1 MEKSLEKMM
10 NKLEKVLL
18 PIANKLTSTKWLMAV
33 KDTMI
38 TAMPFLIVGSVF
50 LLLAYLPIPGY
61 EGFITGIFGEG
72 WQEKITLITGATF
85 GIIALIVLVGTAYFY
100 SRELGVDSIL
110 SIVLSIAVLFILTP
124 VKDGNISLQWLGTQG
139 MLVNIL
145 IGLSVTRL
153 YKFILGLNIAPKM
166 PDGVPPG
173 VIKSFAALVPIFVIA
188 VLFLVIRLL
197 IGFTPFESIQELI
210 FKMFQIPLQ
219 KLGGNLFSM
228 ILVEMLGQLLWFFG
242 LHGNA
247 IVSGVMDPIWYA
259 LSAENLSAF
268 QGHTELVNIVTKQ
281 FKEVFLQIGGS
292 GSTLPLVFLLAT
304 SKSKQ
309 LKTLGLLALPA
320 GLFNIN
326 EPVIFGL
333 PIVLSPVLFIPWIL
347 TTPILAGVTY
357 FSMWSGLVPYTSGVA
372 IPWTTPTI
380 ISGALVSGP
389 KGAILQ
395 VVLIII
401 SLVIYYPFF
410 KMVEKQKLRE
420 ESKLGKV

>member
-1 MEKSLEKMM
+1 MEKLMEKIM
-10 NKLEKVLL
+10 NKLEKILM

-38 TAMPFLIVGSVF
+38 TAMPFLIVGSIF

-61 EGFITGIFGEG
+61 EGFVTGIFGDG

-100 SRELGVDSIL
+100 SRALQVDSII

-124 VKDGNISLQWLGTQG
+124 VKDGSISLQWLGTQG

-166 PDGVPPG
+166 PEGVPPG
-173 VIKSFAALVPIFVIA
+173 VIKSFAALVPIFGIA
-188 VLFLVIRLL
+188 VIFLVIRLL
-197 IGFTPFESIQELI
+197 IGFTPFESILELI
-210 FKMFQIPLQ
+210 FKIFQIPLQ
-219 KLGGNLFSM
+219 KLGGSIFSM
-228 ILVEMLGQLLWFFG
+228 IMVEILGQLLWFFG

-268 QGHTELVNIVTKQ
+268 QGHTELVNIITKQ
-281 FKEVFLQIGGS
+281 FKEVILQIGGS

-326 EPVIFGL
+326 EPIIFGL
-333 PIVLSPVLFIPWIL
+333 PIVLSPTLFIPWLL
-347 TTPILAGVTY
+347 TTPILAEVTY
-357 FSMWSGLVPYTSGVA
+357 FSMWSGLVPYTSGVT

-395 VVLIII
+395 VVLIIV

-410 KMVEKQKLRE
+410 KMVERQKLRE
-420 ESKLGKV
+420 EHKLGEV

>member
-1 MEKSLEKMM
+1 MEKSLEKIM
-10 NKLEKVLL
+10 NKLEKFLL
-18 PIANKLTSTKWLMAV
+18 PMANKITSTKWLMAV

-61 EGFITGIFGEG
+61 ESFITGIFGEG
-72 WQEKITLITGATF
+72 WQEKVTLITGATF
-85 GIIALIVLVGTAYFY
+85 GIIALIVLVGIPYFY
-100 SRELGVDSIL
+100 SKELGVDSII
-110 SIVLSIAVLFILTP
+110 SIVLSIVALLILTP
-124 VKDGNISLQWLGTQG
+124 VEDGSISLQWLGTQG

-166 PDGVPPG
+166 PEGVPPG
-173 VIKSFAALVPIFVIA
+173 VVKSFSALVPIFGVT
-188 VLFLVIRLL
+188 VLFLIVRLL
-197 IGFTPFESIQELI
+197 IGLTPFDSIQELI
-210 FKMFQIPLQ
+210 FKVLQVPLQ

-228 ILVEMLGQLLWFFG
+228 IIVETLGQLLWFFG

-259 LSAENLSAF
+259 LSAENMAAF

-292 GSTLPLVFLLAT
+292 GSTLPLVFLLVT

-309 LKTLGLLALPA
+309 LRTLGLLALPA

-326 EPVIFGL
+326 EPIIFGL
-333 PIVLSPVLFIPWIL
+333 PIVLAPTLFIPWIL

-389 KGAILQ
+389 RGAILQ

-401 SLVIYYPFF
+401 SLIIYYPFF
-410 KMVEKQKLRE
+410 KMIEKQKIRE
-420 ESKLGKV
+420 ENKLGEV